1 MKELLEMIAKAF
13 VNGGQEMSTVFICSL
28 FDPGTPPT
36 PPNPNPSEPLP
47 GPSEPIPPDPQGNLV
62 WWSSGR
68 ESFRLFILSALGN
81 PENDG
86 ARLAALG
93 Q

>member
-1 MKELLEMIAKAF
+1 VLTAELPPAQFPAHTDTREWTMKELLGMIAKAC
-13 VNGGQEMSTVFICSL
+13 VNEGQEMNAVFICGL

-62 WWSSGR
+62 RS
-68 ESFRLFILSALGN
+68 
-81 PENDG
+81 
-86 ARLAALG
+86 
-93 Q
+93 

>member
-13 VNGGQEMSTVFICSL
+13 VNEGQEMSTVFICGL

-36 PPNPNPSEPLP
+36 PPNPDPSEPLP
-47 GPSEPIPPDPQGNLV
+47 GPSEPIPPDPQGNLA

-68 ESFRLFILSALGN
+68 DSFRLSH
-81 PENDG
+81 PERAG
-86 ARLAALG
+86 KPG
-93 Q
+93 K